1 MAIFSIFSPSYVHN
15 AVDWYS
21 GHFIYPMA
29 NTQQSLSRDIWHKTN
44 HSSQKWE
51 NTTPFDRIQQSQT
64 HPNFLDIYEIVESVM
79 TLMLKEH
86 HWLRTV

>member
-29 NTQQSLSRDIWHKTN
+29 NTQQSLSRDIWHRTN
-44 HSSQKWE
+44 HSSQK
-51 NTTPFDRIQQSQT
+51 TQHLSTGYSKVKLIQT
-64 HPNFLDIYEIVESVM
+64 F
-79 TLMLKEH
+79 
-86 HWLRTV
+86 